1 MIGKNRVGCAVLA
14 VALVAV
20 VTAACP
26 SAWAD
31 LEPPI
36 EPEGQETSTP
46 PAAKAEDAT
55 DIEQQKKE
63 IARQLAL
70 IEEQKKRIE
79 AQEGD
84 IKALQ
89 QQLADM
95 EQRLLSMKRRL
106 DELEAKPAGTIG
118 PEDAATA
125 KAKADAQAAEKPS
138 NPEVPVDVV
147 SAGDFPGSIRI
158 PGTDAA
164 VKFGALIRTAFV
176 FTLAPLGS
184 DDQFLTWSIPVGPA
198 PPGEGART
206 AFTANT
212 SRFNV
217 DFRTPTGIGQIR
229 AFIEG
234 DFAGQNNTFRL
245 RQAYAQYRGGLLG
258 QTWSTFSDPEA
269 APEDIDFEGVSAK
282 NEIRQP
288 QFRYTWRFKG
298 DSSASVAAETPAVS
312 ITGGEGV
319 NVVPDLIGRAIWRP
333 KPDAHVQFAGVLR
346 QIRGESTA
354 NPDITRSAAA
364 WGLSVSASWPF
375 QRWHL
380 VDRIMFQVNGG
391 VGVAR
396 YINDLNSQGG
406 EDAVFNTA
414 NGELYAL
421 PALGWYVGYQ
431 HMWRAW
437 ETTRKMNLR
446 SSIILSWV
454 YVDNPSFLSIQ
465 DPSAYDHTQR
475 YAGNVVFSPS
485 PRIDVG
491 LEYIWGKR
499 TNLDG
504 QSGTSDQIQLVGYF
518 RF

>member
-1 MIGKNRVGCAVLA
+1 MSVRKIAGSLRRAVGLVLVLMVAVLPA
-14 VALVAV
+14 RTDVEPAPAPAEPE
-20 VTAACP
+20 TAAP
-26 SAWAD
+26 
-31 LEPPI
+31 
-36 EPEGQETSTP
+36 QETAEKLTTVEDQ
-46 PAAKAEDAT
+46 KAE
-55 DIEQQKKE
+55 IE
-63 IARQLAL
+63 RQLAL

-95 EQRLLSMKRRL
+95 EQTLLSLKRRL
-106 DELEAKPAGTIG
+106 DELEEQGAPPPSPT
-118 PEDAATA
+118 DVATKETA
-125 KAKADAQAAEKPS
+125 EAAEAGQQPS
-138 NPEVPVDVV
+138 DPEVPADVV

-158 PGTDAA
+158 PGSDAA

-184 DDQFLTWSIPVGPA
+184 DTSFLTYTIPVGPPA
-198 PPGEGART
+198 PGEGART

-234 DFAGQNNTFRL
+234 DFTGAGNTFYL

-258 QTWSTFSDPEA
+258 QTWSTFADPEA
-269 APEDIDFEGVSAK
+269 APEDIDFEGGNAK

-288 QFRYTWRFKG
+288 QLRYTWRALEKF
-298 DSSASVAAETPAVS
+298 SYAVAAETPAVS

-319 NVVPDLIGRAIWRP
+319 NLVPDLIGRIVWRP
-333 KPDAHVQFAGVLR
+333 KPDAHVQFGVVIR
-346 QIRGESTA
+346 QIRGESNA
-354 NPDITRSAAA
+354 IPDLTESAFA
-364 WGLSVSASWPF
+364 WGASVSAAWPVR
-375 QRWHL
+375 RWKL
-380 VDRIMFQVNGG
+380 VDRVVFQVNAG
-391 VGVAR
+391 VGIAR
-396 YINDLNSQGG
+396 YIKDLNAMGG
-406 EDAVFNTA
+406 EDAVFDPTN
-414 NGELYAL
+414 NSLYAF
-421 PALGWYVGYQ
+421 PVLGWYVAYQ

-446 SSIILSWV
+446 SSIIMSWV
-454 YVDNPSFLSIQ
+454 YVDNPSFLTTLQPAS
-465 DPSAYDHTQR
+465 YDHTKR
-475 YAGNVVFSPS
+475 YAGNLVFSPS

-491 LEYIWGKR
+491 LEYIWGMR